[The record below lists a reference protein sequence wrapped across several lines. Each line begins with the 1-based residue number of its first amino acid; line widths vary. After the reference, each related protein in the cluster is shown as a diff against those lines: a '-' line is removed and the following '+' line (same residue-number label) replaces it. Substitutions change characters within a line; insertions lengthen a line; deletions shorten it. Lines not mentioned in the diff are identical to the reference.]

1 MEPNRLDAL
10 VEKYWDGET
19 TVEEEKELKHFFSTC
34 DLSQLSEPMQEV
46 AQLFQYY
53 MAQEQQPVLSTTFD
67 EKLLDQLK
75 TRPFTQ
81 VERRSS
87 VFFNL
92 LKLAA
97 CLVLVV
103 SAVWIFRNQQQAR
116 NVPPGL
122 TELDTYEDPQQAYEE
137 TRKALLL
144 VSAQLNRGKSYASE
158 IRKINEAEEVVR
170 QEQ

>member
-1 MEPNRLDAL
+1 MEPNRLEAL

-19 TVEEEKELKHFFSTC
+19 SVEEERELKHYFSTC
-34 DLSQLSEPMQEV
+34 DLSQLSESMQEV

-53 MAQEQQPVLSTTFD
+53 TNQERQPALGTAFD
-67 EKLLDQLK
+67 EKLLGQLK
-75 TRPFTQ
+75 TRPFTKT
-81 VERRSS
+81 STPS
-87 VFFNL
+87 IFFNL

-97 CLVLVV
+97 CLVLVL
-103 SAVWIFRNQQQAR
+103 SAVWIFRNEQQSK
-116 NVPPGL
+116 PTTL
-122 TELDTYEDPQQAYEE
+122 TELDTYEDPQKAYEE

>member
-1 MEPNRLDAL
+1 MEPNKLDAL
-10 VEKYWDGET
+10 VEKYWNGET
-19 TVEEEKELKHFFSTC
+19 SVEEDRELKRFFNSC

-46 AQLFQYY
+46 AQLFRYY
-53 MAQEQQPVLSTTFD
+53 ATQEQQPALDATFD
-67 EKLLDQLK
+67 EKLLGQLK
-75 TRPFTQ
+75 NRPFTRT
-81 VERRSS
+81 ESPRPL
-87 VFFNL
+87 FFNF

-103 SAVWIFRNQQQAR
+103 SAVWIFRNQQAN
-116 NVPPGL
+116 NVPPTL
-122 TELDTYEDPQQAYEE
+122 TELDTYEDPQKAYEE